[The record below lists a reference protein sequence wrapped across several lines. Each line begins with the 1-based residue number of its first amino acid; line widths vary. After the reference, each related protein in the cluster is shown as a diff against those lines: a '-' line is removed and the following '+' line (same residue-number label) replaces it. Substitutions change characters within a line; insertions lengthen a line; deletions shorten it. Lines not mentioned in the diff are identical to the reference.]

1 MVLSC
6 IYDNEIEKNVDF
18 SVIVMCITTQ
28 ISHTSEVY
36 DSEIHIFPEFLLFLF
51 LFYFPQDFLTPTRT
65 APRTNRNENT
75 PMCLSNVY

>member
-1 MVLSC
+1 MILSC
-6 IYDNEIEKNVDF
+6 ICDNEIEK
-18 SVIVMCITTQ
+18 MLTQ